1 MASSNTNKQ
10 PVFIDRP
17 LFNSVRVTTN
27 TVGTAADLNVQG
39 GQAPALL
46 VDMDAAGT
54 DANNSGGVIDSLLIT
69 RNDLYPSPE
78 YTIETS
84 TSGNV
89 ISLTSG
95 QTVYVKETGVFSASN
110 QPESGVG
117 YYTYTGGTPAVLA
130 GVNTSLSFSGLA
142 SATTSGFSYA
152 ALNSRNKVQATF
164 VFYQTRDTTLPVP
177 ASGDYKII
185 FSKTLDVNTDQ
196 SDCGDQMPQL
206 ATPVAQ
212 AGNTTGLGETAP
224 LRNKGIYL
232 QKGDRLYVG
241 IYANGANVS
250 GYSPG
255 AHITAQGGYF

>member
-27 TVGTAADLNVQG
+27 TVGSAADLNVQG

-46 VDMDAAGT
+46 VDMDAAET
-54 DANNSGGVIDSLLIT
+54 DTNNSGGVIDSLLIT

-117 YYTYTGGTPAVLA
+117 CYTR
-130 GVNTSLSFSGLA
+130 S
-142 SATTSGFSYA
+142 
-152 ALNSRNKVQATF
+152 
-164 VFYQTRDTTLPVP
+164 
-177 ASGDYKII
+177 
-185 FSKTLDVNTDQ
+185 
-196 SDCGDQMPQL
+196 
-206 ATPVAQ
+206 
-212 AGNTTGLGETAP
+212 
-224 LRNKGIYL
+224 
-232 QKGDRLYVG
+232 
-241 IYANGANVS
+241 
-250 GYSPG
+250 
-255 AHITAQGGYF
+255 

>member
-1 MASSNTNKQ
+1 MSSSNTNKQ

-27 TVGTAADLNVQG
+27 TVGSAEDLNVQG

-46 VDMDAAGT
+46 VDMDAAET
-54 DANNSGGVIDSLLIT
+54 DTNNSGGLIDSILIT
-69 RNDLYPSPE
+69 RNNFYPDPE
-78 YTIETS
+78 YTIEAG

-95 QTVYVKETGVFSASN
+95 QTVYVKETGVFAASN
-110 QPESGVG
+110 VPESGVG

-130 GVNTSLSFSGLA
+130 GPNTSISFSGLA

-152 ALNSRNKVQATF
+152 GLNSRNTVQATF
-164 VFYQTRDTTLPVP
+164 VVYQTRGTTLPVP
-177 ASGDYKII
+177 ASGDYKIV
-185 FSKTLDVNTDQ
+185 FTKTLGVDVDQ
-196 SDCGDQMPQL
+196 ADCSDQMPVL
-206 ATPVAQ
+206 ATPVPQ
-212 AGNTTGLGETAP
+212 AGNTTGLGESAP
-224 LRNKGIYL
+224 LRNKGLFL

-250 GYSPG
+250 GYTGG
-255 AHITAQGGYF
+255 AHVTAQGGYF